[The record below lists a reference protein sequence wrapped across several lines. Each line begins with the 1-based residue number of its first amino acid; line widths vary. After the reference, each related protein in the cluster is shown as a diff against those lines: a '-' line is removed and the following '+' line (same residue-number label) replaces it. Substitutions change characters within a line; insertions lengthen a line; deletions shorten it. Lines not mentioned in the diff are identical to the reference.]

1 MKCVICGSK
10 VGRDGSFS
18 NQGENVHCVHCVER
32 LSSRLRCSVSDYLKK
47 YVWPY
52 RNKDVPQLRNLL
64 AIDLSKA
71 DRTKD
76 SWCDASISSVL
87 HEHYKCHSRT
97 RGIPLDTEGY
107 VYGYWSRFENGMEVR
122 TEVPVDFSGKS
133 GGMVIVRRYCENDKN
148 LKFLE
153 SGRVAISL
161 DIFRKCFT
169 KIKEG

>member
-10 VGRDGSFS
+10 VDRDGSFS

-52 RNKDVPQLRNLL
+52 RNKDVRQLKNLL
-64 AIDLSKA
+64 AIDLTKA
-71 DRTKD
+71 DKTRD
-76 SWCDASISSVL
+76 SWCVASVSIPL
-87 HEHYKCHSRT
+87 YEHYKCHSRT
-97 RGIPLDTEGY
+97 RGIPLDTQGY
-107 VYGYWSRFENGMEVR
+107 LFGNWRMFENGMEVY
-122 TEVPVDFSGKS
+122 TETPVNFSGKS
-133 GGMVIVRRYCENDKN
+133 GGMVTVRRYYDDGDSKC
-148 LKFLE
+148 LE
-153 SGRVAISL
+153 SGRVAVPL